1 MIKLDGV
8 PVKTRLPLVAWV
20 SAALVTLFSLLSSL
34 FAVDGIEHV
43 AQASMT
49 QLLDFF
55 RAF

>member
-8 PVKTRLPLVAWV
+8 PVKTRLPLSAWV
-20 SAALVTLFSLLSSL
+20 SAALVTLLSLLSSL
-34 FAVDGIEHV
+34 FAVDRIEHV